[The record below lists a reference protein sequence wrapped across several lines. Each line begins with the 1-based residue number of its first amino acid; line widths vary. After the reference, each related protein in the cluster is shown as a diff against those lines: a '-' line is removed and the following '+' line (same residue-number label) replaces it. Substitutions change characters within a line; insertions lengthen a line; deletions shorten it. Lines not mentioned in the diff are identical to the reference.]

1 MLRLINYTVVEVEK
15 MLATVD
21 ILTKIENHRNNM
33 VSLALQTSFT
43 NERVVEMSAELD
55 QLLNQFEQLKRPGA

>member
-1 MLRLINYTVVEVEK
+1 